1 MKVHRRNETEL
12 CETARAA
19 DTMAQE
25 KKQSFGSVMEKGTG
39 FFRFNMRRP
48 VPKIGMN
55 GQLFFFFK
63 QKLQTID
70 TRFNGWAVPTNP
82 VTSDPETFQEKENHS
97 GRYRFVE
104 CSILNEGLFI

>member
-1 MKVHRRNETEL
+1 
-12 CETARAA
+12 
-19 DTMAQE
+19 
-25 KKQSFGSVMEKGTG
+25 MEKGTG

-104 CSILNEGLFI
+104 CSILNEGLFIWIMHFKTTNKSHWVSIELTNIRLKYDFNKF